1 MESEVKKKRVRH
13 PGDDRPKRGYQRQT
27 IIAHSFALNN
37 MKELAKLRGM
47 TLREAMEEAMKD
59 WVIKKT
65 ARGWK

>member
-1 MESEVKKKRVRH
+1 MDTAVKKKRVRG
-13 PGDDRPKRGYQRQT
+13 PNDDRPKRGYQRYT

-37 MKELAKLRGM
+37 MKELSKLRNM
-47 TLREAMEEAMKD
+47 TMTEAMEEAMKD